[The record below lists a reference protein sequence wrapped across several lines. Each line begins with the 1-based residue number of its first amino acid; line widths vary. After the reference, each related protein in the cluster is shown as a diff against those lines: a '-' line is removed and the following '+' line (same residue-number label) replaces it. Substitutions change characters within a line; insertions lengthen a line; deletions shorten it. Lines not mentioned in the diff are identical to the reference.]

1 MSSTVIPIW
10 PGSSS
15 FAQVSSSYYV
25 TGSWPP
31 PTPFGFYD
39 TDPQF
44 QTDANKVANF
54 CALRLGYPIENVEL
68 QDINFWAGFEEA
80 VTVYGNELY
89 AYQLRDNYLSLEG
102 ASDRID
108 VNDSIFTPTMATI
121 VRLSQQYGEEAGAG
135 GNVTWYKGRL
145 SLIPG
150 VQRYDLSAWAEEE
163 GIVGG
168 IEIKNVWYQPPPA
181 INQLYSPFLMG
192 NGGGAGLGGVP
203 AAGVYGFGY
212 GYANYLMMP
221 TSYTMQNIQAIEMQN
236 TVTLS
241 NYSFNVINNI
251 LTVFPVPGTGFANDG
266 FGGADSLFYGQYLV
280 FDFIKVQDRI
290 DAGFADGTNK
300 ISNTSN
306 APYVNPTYSKINSIG
321 RAWIFEYTLA
331 KAKEVLGLVRN
342 KYATVPIPGA
352 EVTLNG
358 DSLVSS
364 ATTEKDALITRLREY
379 FDQTSRQA
387 LLERRQAESIA
398 RQSEL
403 NQVPMTIFI
412 G

>member
-1 MSSTVIPIW
+1 MASTVIPIW

-15 FAQVSSSYYV
+15 FAQVSASYYG
-25 TGSWPP
+25 TGTWPP

-39 TDPQF
+39 DDLQF

-80 VTVYGNELY
+80 TTVYGNELY
-89 AYQLRDNYLSLEG
+89 AFQLRDNYLSLEG

-108 VNDSIFTPTMATI
+108 VNNSVFTPTMATI

-135 GNVTWYKGRL
+135 GNVDWYKGRL
-145 SLIPG
+145 TLIPG
-150 VQRYDLSAWAEEE
+150 QQTYDLTAWAEAE

-181 INQLYSPFLMG
+181 INQLYSPFMG
-192 NGGGAGLGGVP
+192 TGPGGLGGVP
-203 AAGVYGFGY
+203 AAGVYGLGY
-212 GYANYLMMP
+212 GYTNYLMMP
-221 TSYTMQNIQAIEMQN
+221 TSFTMQNIQAIEMQN

-241 NYSFNVINNI
+241 NYTFNVINNI
-251 LTVFPVPGTGFANDG
+251 LTVFPIPGTGLSD
-266 FGGADSLFYGQYLV
+266 DSFESEGELGYGHYLI
-280 FDFIKVQDRI
+280 FDFIKLQDRI
-290 DAGFADGTNK
+290 DAAFSNGTNK
-300 ISNTSN
+300 ITNTSN
-306 APYVNPTYSKINSIG
+306 APYLNPVYSNINSIG

-331 KAKEVLGLVRN
+331 RAKEALGLVRN
-342 KYATVPIPGA
+342 KYSTIPIPGS

-358 DSLVSS
+358 DNLVSS
-364 ATTEKDALITRLREY
+364 AAAEKDALIARLREY

-387 LLERRQAESIA
+387 LLERRQAESVA
-398 RQSEL
+398 RVAEI

>member
-15 FAQVSSSYYV
+15 FAQVSASYYDLN
-25 TGSWPP
+25 TWPP

-39 TDPQF
+39 GDSEF
-44 QTDANKVANF
+44 KADANKVANF

-108 VNDSIFTPTMATI
+108 VNNSIFTPSMDTI
-121 VRLSQQYGEEAGAG
+121 VRISQQYGEEAGTG
-135 GNVTWYKGRL
+135 GNVTWYSGRL
-145 SLIPG
+145 ALIPG
-150 VQRYDLSAWAEEE
+150 KQKYDLKAWADDQ

-168 IEIKNVWYQPPPA
+168 IEIKNVFYQPPPA
-181 INQLYSPFLMG
+181 INQLYSPTLLAG
-192 NGGGAGLGGVP
+192 QGGLGGVP
-203 AAGVYGFGY
+203 PAGLYGFGY

-221 TSYTMQNIQAIEMQN
+221 TSFTIQNIQAIEMQN

-241 NYSFNVINNI
+241 NYTFNVVNNI
-251 LTVFPVPGTGFANDG
+251 LTVFPVPGTGLTGDDFEDG
-266 FGGADSLFYGQYLV
+266 GNLGYGQYLV

-290 DAGFADGTNK
+290 EASFTNGTNK
-300 ISNTSN
+300 ISNMGN
-306 APYVNPTYSKINSIG
+306 APYVNPIYSNINSIG
-321 RAWIFEYTLA
+321 RSWIFEYTLA
-331 KAKEVLGLVRN
+331 KTKEVLGLVRN
-342 KYATVPIPGA
+342 KYSTIPVPGA

-358 DSLVSS
+358 DNLVSS
-364 ATTEKDALITRLREY
+364 AAAEKEALITRLREY

-387 LLERRQAESIA
+387 LLERRAAETTA
-398 RQSEL
+398 RQTEL
-403 NQVPMTIFI
+403 QQVPMAIFI

>member
-1 MSSTVIPIW
+1 MSNIPIW

-15 FAQVSSSYYV
+15 FAQVSASYYG
-25 TGSWPP
+25 TPSTWPP

-39 TDPQF
+39 TDSQF

-89 AYQLRDNYLSLEG
+89 AFQTRDNYLSLEG
-102 ASDRID
+102 ASTSVD
-108 VNDSIFTPTMATI
+108 VNNDVVTPTFSTI

-135 GNVTWYKGRL
+135 GNVTWFKGRL
-145 SLIPG
+145 PLIPG
-150 VQRYDLSAWAEEE
+150 QQRYDLAAWAEEE

-181 INQLYSPFLMG
+181 INQLYSPTLLAG
-192 NGGGAGLGGVP
+192 QGGLGGVP
-203 AAGVYGFGY
+203 PAGVYGFGY
-212 GYANYLMMP
+212 GYTNYLMMP
-221 TSYTMQNIQAIEMQN
+221 TSFTMQNIQAIEMQN
-236 TVTLS
+236 QVTLS
-241 NYSFNVINNI
+241 NYTFNIVNNI
-251 LTVFPVPGTGFANDG
+251 ISVFPVPGTGLTGEDFDG
-266 FGGADSLFYGQYLV
+266 GDGLYYGIYLV
-280 FDFIKVQDRI
+280 FDFIKIQDRI
-290 DAGFADGTNK
+290 DAAFADGTNK

-306 APYVNPTYSKINSIG
+306 VPYVNPTYSKINSIG

-342 KYATVPIPGA
+342 KYSSIPIPGA

-358 DSLVSS
+358 NELVAS
-364 ATTEKDALITRLREY
+364 AATEKEALINRLREY
-379 FDQTSRQA
+379 FDQTSRQS
-387 LLERRQAESIA
+387 LLERRAAESVA
-398 RQSEL
+398 RVDEIK
-403 NQVPMTIFI
+403 QVPMCIYI

>member
-1 MSSTVIPIW
+1 MSNIPIW

-15 FAQVSSSYYV
+15 FAQVSSSYYGTPSV
-25 TGSWPP
+25 WPP

-39 TDPQF
+39 TDSEF
-44 QTDANKVANF
+44 KTDANKVANF

-80 VTVYGNELY
+80 TTVYGNELY
-89 AYQLRDNYLSLEG
+89 AFQTRDNYLSLEG
-102 ASDRID
+102 APISVD
-108 VNDSIFTPTMATI
+108 VNDDVITPTFSSI

-135 GNVTWYKGRL
+135 GNITWFKGQL
-145 SLIPG
+145 VLLPG
-150 VQRYDLSAWAEEE
+150 VQDYDLSEWAIAN
-163 GIVGG
+163 GIEGG
-168 IEIKNVWYQPPPA
+168 IEIKNVFYQPPPA
-181 INQLYSPFLMG
+181 INQLYSPTLMTG
-192 NGGGAGLGGVP
+192 QGGLGGVP
-203 AAGVYGFGY
+203 PAGVYGMGY
-212 GYANYLMMP
+212 GYTNYLMMP
-221 TSYTMQNIQAIEMQN
+221 TSFTMQNIQAIEMQN

-241 NYSFNVINNI
+241 NYTFNIVNNI
-251 LTVFPVPGTGFANDG
+251 ISVFPIPGTGDFELGVDDG
-266 FGGADSLFYGQYLV
+266 GGLGYGHYLV
-280 FDFIKVQDRI
+280 FDFIKIQDRI
-290 DAGFADGTNK
+290 DAAFANGTNK

-306 APYVNPTYSKINSIG
+306 VPYVNPTYTQINSIG

-342 KYATVPIPGA
+342 KYSSIPIPGA

-358 DSLVSS
+358 NELVS
-364 ATTEKDALITRLREY
+364 AAATEKEALITRLREY

-387 LLERRQAESIA
+387 LLERRAAESVA
-398 RQSEL
+398 RVQEI

>member
-1 MSSTVIPIW
+1 MSNIPIW

-15 FAQVSSSYYV
+15 FAQVSASYYDLNI
-25 TGSWPP
+25 WPP

-39 TDPQF
+39 NDSQF
-44 QTDANKVANF
+44 KLDANKVANF

-80 VTVYGNELY
+80 VTIYGNELY
-89 AYQLRDNYLSLEG
+89 AYQTRDNYLSLEG
-102 ASDRID
+102 ASTSID
-108 VNDSIFTPTMATI
+108 VNTDVVTPTMATI

-145 SLIPG
+145 TLTPG
-150 VQRYDLSAWAEEE
+150 VQDYDLSLWAKDQ

-168 IEIKNVWYQPPPA
+168 IEIKNVFYQAPPA
-181 INQLYSPFLMG
+181 INQLYSTSLLTG
-192 NGGGAGLGGVP
+192 QGGLGGVP
-203 AAGVYGFGY
+203 PAGLYGFGY

-221 TSYTMQNIQAIEMQN
+221 TSFTMQNIQAIEMQN
-236 TVTLS
+236 QVTLS
-241 NYSFNVINNI
+241 NYTFNIVNNI
-251 LTVFPVPGTGFANDG
+251 LSVFPVPGTGFAGGDFDG
-266 FGGADSLFYGQYLV
+266 GEDLWYGQYLV
-280 FDFIKVQDRI
+280 FDFIKIQDRI
-290 DAGFADGTNK
+290 DAAFADGTNK

-306 APYVNPTYSKINSIG
+306 VPYVNPVYSNINSIG
-321 RAWIFEYTLA
+321 RSWIFEYALA

-342 KYATVPIPGA
+342 KYSTIPIPGS

-358 DSLVSS
+358 NELVSS
-364 ATTEKDALITRLREY
+364 ATAEKEALILRLREY
-379 FDQTSRQA
+379 FNETSRQA
-387 LLERRQAESIA
+387 LLERRQAESVA
-398 RQSEL
+398 RQAEL

>member
-1 MSSTVIPIW
+1 MASTVIPIW

-15 FAQVSSSYYV
+15 FAQVSSSYYNSNV
-25 TGSWPP
+25 WPP

-39 TDPQF
+39 GDSEF
-44 QTDANKVANF
+44 KTDANKVANF

-108 VNDSIFTPTMATI
+108 VNNSIFTPSMDTI
-121 VRLSQQYGEEAGAG
+121 VRISQQYGEEAGTG
-135 GNVTWYKGRL
+135 GNVTWYSGRL
-145 SLIPG
+145 ALIPG
-150 VQRYDLSAWAEEE
+150 KQKYDLKAWADDQ

-168 IEIKNVWYQPPPA
+168 IEIKNVFYQPPPA
-181 INQLYSPFLMG
+181 INQLYSPTLLAG
-192 NGGGAGLGGVP
+192 QGGLGGVP
-203 AAGVYGFGY
+203 PAGLYGFGY

-221 TSYTMQNIQAIEMQN
+221 TSFTIQNIQAIEMQN

-241 NYSFNVINNI
+241 NYTFNVVNNI
-251 LTVFPVPGTGFANDG
+251 LTVFPVPGTGLTGDDFEDG
-266 FGGADSLFYGQYLV
+266 GNLGYGQYLV

-290 DAGFADGTNK
+290 DASFANGTNK
-300 ISNTSN
+300 ITNTSN
-306 APYVNPTYSKINSIG
+306 TPYVNPIYSNINSIG
-321 RAWIFEYTLA
+321 RSWIFEYTLA
-331 KAKEVLGLVRN
+331 KTKEVLGLVRN
-342 KYATVPIPGA
+342 KYSQIPVPGA

-358 DSLVSS
+358 DNLVSS
-364 ATTEKDALITRLREY
+364 AAAEKEALITRLREY

-387 LLERRQAESIA
+387 LLERRAAETTA
-398 RQSEL
+398 RQTEL
-403 NQVPMTIFI
+403 QQVPMAIFI